1 MFIGKREEGNQE
13 MVGFYSLESLFS
25 YKTNPL
31 NNIIMMVVLQ
41 VGLEPTQPYGQG
53 IFLPLYVTIANPRNK
68 YYILTIIMYAGLF
81 SVSFF

>member
-13 MVGFYSLESLFS
+13 MVGFYPPESLFS

-41 VGLEPTQPYGQG
+41 VGFEPTQPYGQG
-53 IFLPLYVTIANPRNK
+53 IFLPHYVTIAK
-68 YYILTIIMYAGLF
+68 QM
-81 SVSFF
+81 

>member
-13 MVGFYSLESLFS
+13 MVGFYSPESLFS

-41 VGLEPTQPYGQG
+41 VGFEPTQPYGQG
-53 IFLPLYVTIANPRNK
+53 ILSPSCLPIPP
-68 YYILTIIMYAGLF
+68 
-81 SVSFF
+81 